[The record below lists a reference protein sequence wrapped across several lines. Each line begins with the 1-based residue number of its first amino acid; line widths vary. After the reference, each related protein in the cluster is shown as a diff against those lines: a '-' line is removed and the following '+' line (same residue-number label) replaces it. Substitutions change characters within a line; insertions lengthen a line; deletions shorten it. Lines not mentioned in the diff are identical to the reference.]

1 MWRDAMPVLVS
12 VIVPAYNEQQLISDC
27 LDSLLVQ
34 TITREKFEVILVDNN
49 STDLTASIAS
59 DKGVRVEKELKK
71 GYVHAFRK
79 GIEAGQGEFL
89 AFTDADCRV
98 PPDWL
103 EVILADFS
111 SAPGIVAVG
120 GKASYYDFSPLMD
133 RFFRFFVIFIHALP
147 GNNMAIKR
155 EAIDRIGGIDPT
167 INLSLDYWLT
177 VKLRKVGRLKID
189 NNLFVKASGRRFRNS
204 FYSNIQYFIN
214 VISITLTTRPV
225 FFNFPDVREV

>member
-1 MWRDAMPVLVS
+1 MPVLVS
-12 VIVPAYNEQQLISDC
+12 VIVPAYNEQQLIGGC

-34 TITREKFEVILVDNN
+34 TMDHEKYEVILVDNN
-49 STDLTASIAS
+49 STDQTASIAS
-59 DKGVRVEKELKK
+59 GKGARVERELKK
-71 GYVHAFRK
+71 GYVHALRK
-79 GIEAGQGEFL
+79 GIEASQGEIL

-103 EVILADFS
+103 EVFLANFN
-111 SAPGIVAVG
+111 SAPNIVAVG
-120 GKASYYDFSPLMD
+120 GKAGYYDVPPLVD
-133 RFFRFFVIFIHALP
+133 RFFSFFVIFIHALP

-155 EAIDRIGGIDPT
+155 EAIDRIGGIDPSV
-167 INLSLDYWLT
+167 NLSLDYWLT

-189 NNLFVKASGRRFRNS
+189 HRLFVEASGRRFRHS

-225 FFNFPDVREV
+225 FFNFPDVRED